1 MSVFA
6 GMNIT
11 EALSSQEMQ
20 IVSIQ
25 GNGETTLMVHNVEK
39 APSMVVCFS
48 IRLTNTPNNSIISSI
63 GIDGAEFSQVV
74 RKSSS
79 GIVGV
84 YFQSG
89 GFVYEPASKTIY
101 ISGYS
106 TNRFNSDTPYII
118 CYI

>member
-6 GMNIT
+6 GTNIT
-11 EALSSQEMQ
+11 EAQAAQEMK

-25 GNGETTLMVHNVEK
+25 WNGETKLMVHNVEK
-39 APSMVVCFS
+39 APSMVICFS
-48 IRLTNTPNNSIISSI
+48 VPLTDTPNNSIISSI

-74 RKSSS
+74 RKSSA
-79 GIVGV
+79 GNVNV
-84 YFQSG
+84 YFQNG

-106 TNRFNSDTPYII
+106 TNKFNSGTPYFV